1 MENQV
6 VLNASERQE
15 IKQNYRSLLRACRN
29 VLSSEDIVEVRKA
42 IEMALLRKKEFRRPS
57 GKLSAI
63 HSLEV
68 ANIVASEIGL
78 GRTSIIC
85 ALLYDLVQHE
95 DVEKHEIAELF
106 GKSVE
111 DIVGGLLKV
120 KELYHKD
127 TSIETENFRKLLL
140 TFAQDVRVI
149 LIILADRLETMRSLK
164 LYDLQNQQRIASEV
178 GYLYA
183 PMAHRLGLY
192 AIKSEMED
200 GVMKY
205 TNREMY
211 NFIAKKLNET
221 KRARDKYIKDFIE
234 PIEEEIKNAGLK
246 FEIKGRTKTIHSIHN
261 KMKKQNTPFE
271 NVYDLF
277 AIRVIL
283 YSKEKDEKAD
293 CWKVY
298 SIVTDRYQ
306 PNPSRLRDWL
316 SIPKT
321 NGYESLHTT
330 VLGPDKKWVEV
341 QIRTQRMNEV
351 AEKGLAAHWKYKGG
365 EGEKGM
371 DEWLSNIREV
381 LENPERNAIDFID
394 DFKLNLYDEEV
405 FVFTPKGDLRRLP
418 QGATVLDFAFDIHSG
433 VGKQCVGAKIN
444 GKHASI
450 KQELKNGD
458 HIEVITSKTQE
469 PRAEWLNVV
478 VTSKAKSKLKQ
489 ALKDLQYKESEFG
502 RETLVRRLKNWKIE
516 LTDQLIHQLVKHF
529 KSKSINAFFRSIAL
543 GEIEISAVKDY
554 IQAQEKKESEKE
566 LNEAVAQHKSATN
579 FVAHVE
585 EDVSGTDDVL
595 MIDKNLKNVDY
606 SLAKCCN
613 PIFGDDIFGFVS
625 VTGGIKI
632 HRQSCPNAPEMKS
645 KFGYRIVKAEWTT
658 GSSASFQATLKVTGS
673 DDIGI
678 VSNISQLIT
687 KDLKMKMRSISI
699 DSDEGSFE
707 GTVTVF
713 VNDTDMLNLLIKK
726 VKNVKGV
733 YNVSRIDSV
742 L

>member
-1 MENQV
+1 MENQIDISTEEK
-6 VLNASERQE
+6 LAITR
-15 IKQNYRSLLRACRN
+15 NYRSLLKACKN
-29 VLSSEDIVEVRKA
+29 ILSDDDVKEVRQA
-42 IEMALLRKKEFRRPS
+42 IEMALSRKKEFRRPS

-68 ANIVASEIGL
+68 ANIVSSEIGL
-78 GRTSIIC
+78 GRTSVIC
-85 ALLYDLVQHE
+85 ALLYDVVQHE
-95 DVEKHEIAELF
+95 DVEKHEIAEVF
-106 GKSVE
+106 GESVE
-111 DIVGGLLKV
+111 AIVGGLLKV
-120 KELYHKD
+120 KELYTKD

-140 TFAQDVRVI
+140 TFAEDVRVI
-149 LIILADRLETMRSLK
+149 LIILADRLQTMRSLN
-164 LYDLQNQQRIASEV
+164 LYQPESQQKIAAEV

-205 TNREMY
+205 TNREVY
-211 NFIAKKLNET
+211 SFIAKKLNET
-221 KRARDKYIKDFIE
+221 KRARDKYIKDFIA
-234 PIEEEIKNAGLK
+234 PIKKELEVAGLK
-246 FEIKGRTKTIHSIHN
+246 FSIKGRTKTIHSIHN

-271 NVYDLF
+271 KVYDLF

-283 YSKEKDEKAD
+283 DSKEKDEKAD

-298 SIVTDRYQ
+298 SMVTDRYQ

-316 SIPKT
+316 SIPKS

-330 VLGPDKKWVEV
+330 VLGPEKKWVEV
-341 QIRTQRMNEV
+341 QIRTHRMNEV

-371 DEWLSNIREV
+371 DEWLGNIREV

-405 FVFTPKGDLRRLP
+405 FVFTPKGELKRLP
-418 QGATVLDFAFDIHSG
+418 KGATILDFAFDIHSG
-433 VGKQCVGAKIN
+433 VGKRCIGAKVN

-450 KQELKNGD
+450 KQVLKNGD
-458 HIEVITSKTQE
+458 HIEVITSNNQE

-478 VTSKAKSKLKQ
+478 ATSRAKSKLKQ

-502 RETLVRRLKNWKIE
+502 RETLERRLKNWKLE
-516 LTDQLIHQLVKHF
+516 LTDQLTHQLVKHF
-529 KSKSINAFFRSIAL
+529 KMKSINDFFREIAT
-543 GEIEISAVKDY
+543 GEIDISSVKEY
-554 IQAQEKKESEKE
+554 IQNQEKKESEKDKAE
-566 LNEAVAQHKSATN
+566 VASNKSATN
-579 FVAHVE
+579 FVPNVE
-585 EDVSGTDDVL
+585 EEHLGNDDVL
-595 MIDKNLKNVDY
+595 MIDRNLKNVDY

-613 PIFGDDIFGFVS
+613 PIFGDEIFGFVAVS
-625 VTGGIKI
+625 GGIKI
-632 HRQSCPNAPEMKS
+632 HRAQCPNAPEMKT
-645 KFGYRIVKAEWTT
+645 KFGYRIVNAQWTT
-658 GSSASFQATLKVTGS
+658 GASGSFQATLKVTGS

-678 VSNISQLIT
+678 VSNISQVIT

-699 DSDEGSFE
+699 DSDEGSFL

-713 VNDTDMLNLLIKK
+713 VNDTEMLNLLIKK
-726 VKNVKGV
+726 IKNVKGV

-742 L
+742 M

>member
-6 VLNASERQE
+6 NIDPAERLE
-15 IKQNYRSLLRACRN
+15 IRRNYRSLLKASKN
-29 VLSSEDIVEVRKA
+29 ILSSEDITEVRKA
-42 IEMALLRKKEFRRPS
+42 IEMALERKKEFRRPS

-85 ALLYDLVQHE
+85 ALLYDVVQHD
-95 DVEKHEIAELF
+95 DVEKHETAEVF
-106 GKSVE
+106 GKNVE
-111 DIVGGLLKV
+111 EIVGGLLKV
-120 KELYHKD
+120 KELYAKD
-127 TSIETENFRKLLL
+127 TSIESENFRKLLL
-140 TFAQDVRVI
+140 TLAQDVRVI
-149 LIILADRLETMRSLK
+149 LIILADRLQTMRSLH
-164 LYDLQNQQRIASEV
+164 LYDKERQQSIASEV

-192 AIKSEMED
+192 SIKSEMED

-221 KRARDKYIKDFIE
+221 KRARDKYIKDFIDPLKDE
-234 PIEEEIKNAGLK
+234 LNAAGLK
-246 FEIKGRTKTIHSIHN
+246 FDIKGRTKTIHSIHN

-271 NVYDLF
+271 KVYDLF

-283 YSKEKDEKAD
+283 DSELNNEKAD

-298 SIVTDRYQ
+298 SIVTDKYQ

-316 SIPKT
+316 SIPKS

-330 VLGPDKKWVEV
+330 VLGPEKKWVEV
-341 QIRTQRMNEV
+341 QIRTHRMNEV

-365 EGEKGM
+365 SGEKGM
-371 DEWLSNIREV
+371 DQWLSNIREV

-418 QGATVLDFAFDIHSG
+418 KGATVLDFAFDIHSG
-433 VGKQCVGAKIN
+433 VGKQCIGAKIN

-450 KQELKNGD
+450 KQVLKNGD

-478 VTSKAKSKLKQ
+478 ATSRAKSKVKQ
-489 ALKDLQYKESEFG
+489 ALKDIQFKESEVG

-516 LTDQLIHQLVKHF
+516 LTDQLVHQLVKHF
-529 KSKSINAFFRSIAL
+529 KSKSINEFFREIAIGTL
-543 GEIEISAVKDY
+543 EVSAVKDF
-554 IQAQEKKESEKE
+554 IQAQDKKEVDKEKQE
-566 LNEAVAQHKSATN
+566 EIAHHKSATN
-579 FVAHVE
+579 FVANVDQE
-585 EDVSGTDDVL
+585 LTASDDVL

-613 PIFGDDIFGFVS
+613 PIFGDEIFGFVAS
-625 VTGGIKI
+625 TGGIKI
-632 HRQSCPNAPEMKS
+632 HRNSCPNAPEMRS
-645 KFGYRIVKAEWTT
+645 KFGYRIVNAMWTS
-658 GSSASFQATLKVTGS
+658 GSGANFQATLKVTGT

-678 VSNISQLIT
+678 VSNISQVIT

-699 DSDEGSFE
+699 DSNEGSFE
-707 GTVTVF
+707 GSVTVF
-713 VNDTDMLNLLIKK
+713 VNDTNMLDLLIKK
-726 VKNVKGV
+726 IKNVKGI
-733 YNVSRIDSV
+733 YSVSRIDSV
-742 L
+742 M

>member
-6 VLNASERQE
+6 ELDSTERKE
-15 IKQNYRSLLRACRN
+15 IIVNYRKLLRACKK
-29 VLSSEDIVEVRKA
+29 LLTKEDITEVRKA
-42 IEMALLRKKEFRRPS
+42 IEMALNRKKEFRRPS
-57 GKLSAI
+57 GKPSVI

-68 ANIVASEIGL
+68 ANIVASEVGL

-85 ALLYDLVQHE
+85 ALLYDVVQHE
-95 DVEKHEIAELF
+95 DVEKHEIAEVF

-120 KELYHKD
+120 KELYTKD
-127 TSIETENFRKLLL
+127 TSIESENFRKLLL

-149 LIILADRLETMRSLK
+149 LIILADRLQTMRSLN
-164 LYDLQNQQRIASEV
+164 LYDGESQQKIASEV

-211 NFIAKKLNET
+211 SFIAKKLNET
-221 KRARDKYIKDFIE
+221 KRARDKYIEDFIAPLSQE
-234 PIEEEIKNAGLK
+234 LEAAGLK

-261 KMKKQNTPFE
+261 KIKKQNTLFE

-277 AIRVIL
+277 AIRIIL
-283 YSKEKDEKAD
+283 DSKEKAEKAD

-298 SIVTDRYQ
+298 SIVTDKYQ

-316 SIPKT
+316 SIPKS

-330 VLGPDKKWVEV
+330 VLGPEKKWVEV
-341 QIRTQRMNEV
+341 QIRTHRMNEV

-371 DEWLSNIREV
+371 DQWLSNIREV

-394 DFKLNLYDEEV
+394 DFKLNLYEEEV

-418 QGATVLDFAFDIHSG
+418 TGATILDFAFDIHSG
-433 VGKQCVGAKIN
+433 VGKQCIGAKVN

-450 KQELKNGD
+450 KQVLKNGD

-478 VTSKAKSKLKQ
+478 VTSRAKSKVKQ

-502 RETLVRRLKNWKIE
+502 KEALVRRLKNWKIE

-529 KSKSINAFFRSIAL
+529 KSKAINDFFREIAL
-543 GEIEISAVKDY
+543 GTIDISSVKDF
-554 IQAQEKKESEKE
+554 IQSQDNKGHDKEKQETAPS
-566 LNEAVAQHKSATN
+566 KSATN
-579 FVAHVE
+579 FVANMDE
-585 EDVSGTDDVL
+585 SLDSGDVL
-595 MIDKNLKNVDY
+595 MIDKSLKNVEY
-606 SLAKCCN
+606 SFSKCCN
-613 PIFGDDIFGFVS
+613 PIFGDDIFGFVA
-625 VTGGIKI
+625 VVGGIKI
-632 HRQSCPNAPEMKS
+632 HRQNCPNAPDMRA
-645 KFGYRIVKAEWTT
+645 KFGYRIVNAQWTS
-658 GSSASFQATLKVTGS
+658 GSSASFQATLKITGS

-687 KDLKMKMRSISI
+687 KELKMKMRSITI
-699 DSDEGSFE
+699 DSEEGSFE
-707 GTVTVF
+707 GSVTVF
-713 VNDTDMLNLLIKK
+713 VNDTDMLALLIRKI
-726 VKNVKGV
+726 KNVKGV
-733 YNVSRIDSV
+733 YNVSRIDSIA
-742 L
+742 

>member
-1 MENQV
+1 MENRV
-6 VLNASERQE
+6 ILNHSEKQE
-15 IKQNYRSLLRACRN
+15 ITQNYRSLLRACRKI
-29 VLSSEDIVEVRKA
+29 LSNEDITEVRKA
-42 IEMALLRKKEFRRPS
+42 IEMALSRKKEFRRPS

-85 ALLYDLVQHE
+85 ALLYDVVQHE
-95 DVEKHEIAELF
+95 DVEKHEILEAF
-106 GKSVE
+106 GKKVE
-111 DIVGGLLKV
+111 DIVTGLIKV
-120 KELYHKD
+120 KELYTKD

-149 LIILADRLETMRSLK
+149 LIILADRLQTMRSLN
-164 LYDLQNQQRIASEV
+164 LYEAESQQVIASEV

-211 NFIAKKLNET
+211 SFIAKKLNET
-221 KRARDKYIKDFIE
+221 KRARDKYIADFIA
-234 PIEEEIKNAGLK
+234 PIKKELEAVGLK
-246 FEIKGRTKTIHSIHN
+246 FDIKGRTKTIHSIHN

-283 YSKEKDEKAD
+283 DSAEKDEKAD

-298 SIVTDRYQ
+298 SIVTDKYQ

-316 SIPKT
+316 SIPKS

-330 VLGPDKKWVEV
+330 VLGPEKKWVEV

-371 DEWLSNIREV
+371 DSWLGNIREV
-381 LENPERNAIDFID
+381 LENPELNAIDFID

-418 QGATVLDFAFDIHSG
+418 KGATVLDFAFDIHSG
-433 VGKQCVGAKIN
+433 VGKQCNGAKIN

-450 KQELKNGD
+450 KQVLKNGD

-469 PRAEWLNVV
+469 PRAEWLKVV
-478 VTSKAKSKLKQ
+478 ATSRAKSKVKQ
-489 ALKDLQYKESEFG
+489 ALKEIQYKESEFG

-516 LTDQLIHQLVKHF
+516 LTDQLIHQLVKHY
-529 KSKSINAFFRSIAL
+529 KSKTINDFFREIAV
-543 GEIEISAVKDY
+543 GTIDVTSVKDY
-554 IQAQEKKESEKE
+554 VHAQENKALDKEKQD
-566 LNEAVAQHKSATN
+566 VIAQHKSATN
-579 FVAHVE
+579 FVASYDEVA
-585 EDVSGTDDVL
+585 SSDDILV
-595 MIDKNLKNVDY
+595 IDKSLKNVDY
-606 SLAKCCN
+606 SLAKCCS
-613 PIFGDDIFGFVS
+613 PIFGDAVFGFVG

-632 HRQSCPNAPEMKS
+632 HRKNCPNAPEMRS
-645 KFGYRIVKAEWTT
+645 KFGYRIVNAQWSS
-658 GSSASFQATLKVTGS
+658 GSSANFQATLKITGS

-678 VSNISQLIT
+678 VSNISQVIT

-699 DSDEGSFE
+699 DSQEGSFE

-713 VNDTDMLNLLIKK
+713 VNDTDMLGMLIRK

-742 L
+742 V